1 MSMND
6 MKEKLDQTAPII
18 LETKNLTIRFGG
30 LTAVGNLSIKIPE
43 HCIFGLIGPNGAGK
57 TTVFNMV
64 TQHYKPTE
72 GEILFLGNPLSVRPD
87 IAVKLGIARTFQNI
101 RLFGSMSV
109 RDNIIVA
116 MHCHLGIGWVESMLN
131 TKRYREKWED
141 MGEKADQLLEAVGLF
156 EFRNEMATSL
166 PYGLQRRLEIARA
179 LATNPKLLLLDEPA
193 AGMNPQEV
201 ADLLTFIRKIRSDFN
216 LTIFVIE
223 HHMSMIMKLC
233 DRIAVLNYG
242 QKIAEG
248 TAEEIQKEPAVIEAY
263 LGVDDIAKG

>member
-1 MSMND
+1 MDD
-6 MKEKLDQTAPII
+6 MMGKQDQITPIV
-18 LETKNLTIRFGG
+18 LETKDLTIRFGG
-30 LTAVGNLSIKIPE
+30 LTAVNSLSLKIPKN
-43 HCIFGLIGPNGAGK
+43 CIFGLIGPNGAGK

-64 TQHYKPTE
+64 TQHYKPTQ
-72 GEILFLGNPLSVRPD
+72 GEILFLGKPLSVRPD
-87 IAVKLGIARTFQNI
+87 IAVKMGIARTFQNI

-116 MHCHLGIGWVESMLN
+116 MHSNLGIGWIESMLN
-131 TKRYREKWED
+131 SKRYKETWAA
-141 MGEKADQLLEAVGLF
+141 MGEKADQLLAAVDLF

-179 LATNPKLLLLDEPA
+179 LATEPKLLLLDEPA

-201 ADLLTFIRKIRSDFN
+201 VDLLAFIRKIRNDFD
-216 LTIFVIE
+216 LTIFIIE

-263 LGVDDIAKG
+263 LGVDDVAKG